1 MQAVAEGRLLWRRTP
16 EVAYLMPAAIK
27 GHAWLRCAFTMRR
40 TDSAAGGFNFSY
52 DRGSRYLVSRHRE
65 ALLKALGLEGSA
77 FHTVRQVHGNR
88 VDVVD
93 SAALQNRLAGG
104 EADALVTTLPN
115 TALGVLV
122 ADCLPIVLYAL
133 HTPLV
138 ALVHAGRRGTFHLVT
153 RAAIG
158 VIKRQFGVDPAQ
170 LHALLGPAIGAC
182 CYDLDNPAVHPF
194 QERFLDWQRFIAPS
208 KQHRDAARPWTMS
221 LTAANEGQLL
231 AEGIP
236 PAQIE
241 TVSPC
246 TRCHHQH
253 FYSHRAEGLTAGR
266 GVAVIGIR
274 RNSEPAPY
282 SVNGEK

>member
-1 MQAVAEGRLLWRRTP
+1 MQAVAEGRLLWRCTP
-16 EVAYLMPAAIK
+16 DGAYLVPAAIQA
-27 GHAWLRCAFTMRR
+27 HAGLRCAFTMRQ
-40 TDSAAGGFNFSY
+40 TGPVADGFNLSY
-52 DRGSRYLVSRHRE
+52 ARGPQHLVSRRRT
-65 ALLKALGLEGSA
+65 ALLKALDLEEST

-88 VDVVD
+88 VCVVD
-93 SAALQNRLAGG
+93 SAALQNGLAGV

-115 TALGVLV
+115 TALGVLA

-138 ALVHAGRRGTFHLVT
+138 ALVHAGRMGTFHRVA
-153 RAAIG
+153 RATLG

-182 CYDLDNPAVHPF
+182 CYDLDDRAVRPF
-194 QERFLDWQRFIAPS
+194 QERFPDWQLFIGLS
-208 KQHRDAARPWTMS
+208 EQHGDTARPWTMS

-236 PAQIE
+236 PSQIE

-246 TRCHHQH
+246 TRCHHEY
-253 FYSHRAEGLTAGR
+253 FYSHRAEGPMAGR
-266 GVAVIGIR
+266 GMAIIGIR
-274 RNSEPAPY
+274 HDGEQNSC
-282 SVNGEK
+282 SMTGEH